1 MAWRDRVP
9 LCYAVEDRGAELLPS
24 RRAGEGARPLA
35 MAPADTYD
43 LRGYGLGSAAS
54 TSNGATRHVAGA
66 VVTEI
71 SLLGA
76 AAGVRK
82 REPQRCALSF
92 TDFLTAVVADEN
104 GLTGQGGASFYR
116 KIAADLSE
124 IARGILCSSARF
136 ANAPRTKQREECAL
150 LRFKVDIVRS
160 DDA

>member
-1 MAWRDRVP
+1 
-9 LCYAVEDRGAELLPS
+9 LCLS
-24 RRAGEGARPLA
+24 C
-35 MAPADTYD
+35 
-43 LRGYGLGSAAS
+43 YGLGSAAS
-54 TSNGATRHVAGA
+54 AGNGATRHVAGA
-66 VVTEI
+66 VVAEI

-76 AAGVRK
+76 ATGVRK

-124 IARGILCSSARF
+124 IRTEILRSSTRL
-136 ANAPRTKQREECAL
+136 ANAPRTEQREECAF
-150 LRFKVDIVRS
+150 LRFKVDIARS